1 MNKVKNVLMVAGT
14 LIAAAKAIAD
24 VVEKMNNEIK
34 SLPSGPVLDGDL
46 DSDTKPHA

>member
-14 LIAAAKAIAD
+14 LVAAAKAIVE
-24 VVEKMNNEIK
+24 VVEKVRDEIK
-34 SLPSGPVLDGDL
+34 MLPSGPVLGGNL